1 MWLEPD
7 PRGSQWRGSIRHVP
21 SGRRLF
27 VVDTTDIADFITL
40 QLEAPLA
47 PSQSDES

>member
-1 MWLEPD
+1 
-7 PRGSQWRGSIRHVP
+7 
-21 SGRRLF
+21 LF